1 VKNRFTRWLPA
12 IAQTDL
18 RQYARTRIEQADLG
32 RRLEQAKVL
41 QGDLRGLTRYQIRR
55 LDLGRLAEGNR
66 RKAVLTLA
74 GVAVVGGLAA
84 GPALAADNST
94 SPNVNPAAAAQLRQ
108 AVEASKTD
116 AKPLVGPPAAAGA
129 QAGQPPADVQASTSA
144 PQASDQP
151 AGSPSPKL
159 ADRKSDDKPN
169 LSDLIPFGT
178 QGQQVST
185 PLSGDQWNNAKAI
198 VQTAK
203 REGVGERGAVIGV
216 ATSLQESKLNNYG
229 HLGYLND
236 HDSLGLFQ
244 QRPSSGWGTPEQV
257 TDPDYAASAFFNGL
271 KRVDGWQH
279 LPLTD
284 AAQTVQVSAYPFAY
298 AQWENQAAHIVQDLW
313 NNR

>member
-1 VKNRFTRWLPA
+1 MKDRFTRWLPA
-12 IAQTDL
+12 IAQTDF
-18 RQYARTRIEQADLG
+18 RQYAQTKIEQADLG
-32 RRLEQAKVL
+32 RRLGQAKAL
-41 QGDLRGLTRYQIRR
+41 QADLRGLTQYQIRR

-108 AVEASKTD
+108 AAQASKTE
-116 AKPLVGPPAAAGA
+116 AKPLVAQTGPQG
-129 QAGQPPADVQASTSA
+129 QASQQPAEASSA
-144 PQASDQP
+144 PQAVDRP
-151 AGSPSPKL
+151 ADSSHKRVDPK
-159 ADRKSDDKPN
+159 AADKPS
-169 LSDLIPFGT
+169 LSDLMPFGT

-185 PLSGDQWNNAKAI
+185 PLSDDQLDNAKAI

-216 ATSLQESKLNNYG
+216 ATSLQESKLNNFG

-244 QRPSSGWGTPEQV
+244 QRPSSGWGTPAQV

-279 LPLTD
+279 MPLTD
-284 AAQTVQVSAYPFAY
+284 AAQTVQVSAFPFAY

-313 NNR
+313 DNR

>member
-1 VKNRFTRWLPA
+1 MKDRFTRWLPA
-12 IAQTDL
+12 IAQNDL
-18 RQYARTRIEQADLG
+18 RRYAQTRIERADLG
-32 RRLEQAKVL
+32 RRLEQTKAL
-41 QGDLRGLTRYQIRR
+41 RADLRGLTRYQIQR

-84 GPALAADNST
+84 GPALAADDST

-108 AVEASKTD
+108 AVQASKTD
-116 AKPLVGPPAAAGA
+116 AKPLVGQPASPDGQTGPAPA
-129 QAGQPPADVQASTSA
+129 QAPTSA
-144 PQASDQP
+144 PSQAVDRPTDQ
-151 AGSPSPKL
+151 PSPKL
-159 ADRKSDDKPN
+159 AERKSDDKPR

-185 PLSGDQWNNAKAI
+185 PLSGDQWSNAKAI

-244 QRPSSGWGTPEQV
+244 QRPSSGWGTPAQV

-271 KRVDGWQH
+271 KRVDGWQR

-284 AAQTVQVSAYPFAY
+284 AAQTVQVSAFPFAY

-313 NNR
+313 SNR

>member
-1 VKNRFTRWLPA
+1 M
-12 IAQTDL
+12 
-18 RQYARTRIEQADLG
+18 
-32 RRLEQAKVL
+32 
-41 QGDLRGLTRYQIRR
+41 RGLTQYQIRR

-108 AVEASKTD
+108 AAEASKTEP
-116 AKPLVGPPAAAGA
+116 KPLVVAQPGPDG
-129 QAGQPPADVQASTSA
+129 QASQQPAEASSAA
-144 PQASDQP
+144 PQVVDRS
-151 AGSPSPKL
+151 
-159 ADRKSDDKPN
+159 ADSSAHKRVERKQADKPN
-169 LSDLIPFGT
+169 LSDLMPFGT

-185 PLSGDQWNNAKAI
+185 PLSDEQLDNAKAI

-216 ATSLQESKLNNYG
+216 ATSLQESKLNNFG

-244 QRPSSGWGTPEQV
+244 QRPSSGWGTPAQV

-279 LPLTD
+279 MPLTD
-284 AAQTVQVSAYPFAY
+284 AAQTVQVSAFPFAY